1 MITPSRMLARV
12 RWTAL
17 GVCALWLVA
26 CEPGPT
32 ADAEATSGTTALEQL
47 QSTDACLQRDLGAPA
62 ETRQVTLD
70 QAQTVRFS
78 KGTEV
83 HVPVNAFVFEDGT
96 APEGPVE
103 LRVKECYTLA
113 DFLSEGLHT
122 QSGDALLE
130 SGGTIHVSAFC
141 EGQELLLRDGVELG
155 LHFASDAATYAGM
168 QTFYGVQTPEGNLD
182 WEPGET
188 RDNAQVTPEFYLKR
202 TGRVLRSVPTANMDQ
217 LDSTLL
223 TPEMYYSRLHVGHY
237 MSRFEDYPTHWALLG
252 TELTF
257 NQEFNRLAAEVDLG
271 DPAACQSLA
280 DLRGGVCGVDCNI
293 TFNAEGAITEVHFEP
308 NDLPRY
314 ELAVREVLKKMPRLD
329 MRRMPNIKVR
339 KTYEFGF
346 TTWKILNEEMYR
358 EAFAVKHGVNRYERI
373 ISATVDEVAGYM
385 LRTGRLGW
393 INCDRFRAIPQDQ
406 MTDLIVTSS
415 HSDARLMLA
424 FKNFNGVLQPS
435 RVNARQVFTNVPE
448 HERVTLYGIRYT
460 EEGPEVASME
470 FNIDGEPVAL
480 DSFKPVTLAELDEMM
495 GVRM

>member
-1 MITPSRMLARV
+1 MNPPFRMLAQV
-12 RWTAL
+12 RWIAL

-78 KGTEV
+78 EGTEV

-141 EGQELLLRDGVELG
+141 EGQELQLRDGVELG
-155 LHFASDAATYAGM
+155 LNFASAAATYADM
-168 QTFYGVQTPEGNLD
+168 QTFYGVEAPDGSMDWIPAESNPRPRRVNQT
-182 WEPGET
+182 
-188 RDNAQVTPEFYLKR
+188 QSY
-202 TGRVLRSVPTANMDQ
+202 RSFGVRMAPDLMN

-223 TPEMYYSRLHVGHY
+223 TPELYDSRLHVGRY
-237 MSRFEDYPTHWALLG
+237 MSQYRDYPTHWALLG
-252 TELTF
+252 TTLTF
-257 NQEFNRLAAEVDLG
+257 NQEFDRLAAEVDLG
-271 DPAACQSLA
+271 DATACQSIA
-280 DLRGGVCGVDCNI
+280 DLRGGVCGVDCEI
-293 TFNAEGAITEVHFEP
+293 TFNAEGAISEVHFAS
-308 NDLPRY
+308 NDLPLY
-314 ELAVREVLKKMPRLD
+314 ELAVREVLKQMPRLD
-329 MRRMPNIKVR
+329 MRRMPDVKAR

-358 EAFAVKHGVNRYERI
+358 EAFAAKHGINRYETLTTA
-373 ISATVDEVAGYM
+373 SVSDVKSYM

-393 INCDRFRAIPQDQ
+393 INCDRFYSIPQDQ
-406 MTDLIVTSS
+406 KTDLIVTSAQP
-415 HSDARLMLA
+415 DARLMLA
-424 FKNFNGVLQPS
+424 FKDFNGVMAPEH
-435 RVNARQVFTNVPE
+435 VNNRLVFGNVPE
-448 HERVTLYGIRYT
+448 NERVTLYGIRYG
-460 EEGPEVASME
+460 ENGPEVASLE
-470 FNIDGEPVAL
+470 FNIDGEPLAL